1 MTTRRGLAIGC
12 GGLLGF
18 AWTAV
23 ALDAV
28 ERAMNWDTRT
38 ADVLIGTSAGAELVA
53 ALGSGRTPADLLAA
67 LGKAPGADPILAAH
81 IAVDPGKFPPLPR
94 LGFPGLGLVG
104 AGLRAR
110 SPYSALAGLL
120 PCGRGD
126 ADWLRSFGQALADPS
141 GWVSHPATWV
151 VGADTATGTRVAFGA
166 NRRGSGIA
174 TAGDPTGSAP
184 VDLGDAIAA
193 SWAIP
198 GWFPPARIGGK
209 DYVDGGTVSSVS
221 ADLLLPLELDEV
233 VVIAPMTSEGGAP
246 ATGLNRVERL
256 LRAQM
261 TRGLDREVA
270 LLRAAGT
277 RVIRVEPG
285 PEEHAAMGA
294 NFMDSARRPA
304 TLAAARRGV
313 PARVAD
319 ALRASTLAG
328 RPA

>member
-1 MTTRRGLAIGC
+1 MTTRRGVAIGC

-28 ERAMNWDTRT
+28 ERALNWDIRT
-38 ADVLIGTSAGAELVA
+38 ADVLVGTSAGAELVA
-53 ALGSGRTPADLLAA
+53 ALGSGRTPTDLLAA
-67 LGKAPGADPILAAH
+67 LDRAPDADPILAAH
-81 IAVDPGKFPPLPR
+81 VAVDPGKFPPLPH
-94 LGFPGLGLVG
+94 LGFPGFGLVG

-110 SPYSALAGLL
+110 SPYTALAGLL
-120 PCGRGD
+120 PRGRSD
-126 ADWLRSFGQALADPS
+126 ADWLRSFGQALAAPS

-151 VGADTATGTRVAFGA
+151 VGADAATGARVAFGA
-166 NRRGSGIA
+166 NGSGTALA
-174 TAGDPTGSAP
+174 TAGRSAGTAP
-184 VDLGDAIAA
+184 VDLGAAIAA

-198 GWFPPARIGGK
+198 GWFPPVRIGEN
-209 DYVDGGTVSSVS
+209 DYVDGGSVSSVS
-221 ADLLLPLELDEV
+221 ADLLVPLELDEV
-233 VVIAPMTSEGGAP
+233 VVVAPMTSEGGAP
-246 ATGLNRVERL
+246 ATGLNRLERL

-285 PEEHAAMGA
+285 PEELAAMGA

-304 TLAAARRGV
+304 TLAAARRHV

-319 ALRASTLAG
+319 AMRASRLAG
-328 RPA
+328 RLA